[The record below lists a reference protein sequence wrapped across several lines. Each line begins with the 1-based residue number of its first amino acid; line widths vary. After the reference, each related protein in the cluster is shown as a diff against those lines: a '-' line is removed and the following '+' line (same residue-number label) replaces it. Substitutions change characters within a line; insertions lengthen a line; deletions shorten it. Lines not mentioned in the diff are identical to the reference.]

1 MSLTGVARLWHERG
15 HRGSPRSCEA
25 SKRRRWPRRVAR
37 VSAARRGARWAG
49 GGVRGRR
56 RPVRGHDAGARR
68 ARGDRPGDRS
78 GRRPGDP
85 RRGLVVVAAHRRRAV
100 PPAAHP
106 PPPVPAPPPVPG
118 VSEVELPGL
127 LDRLVAAGGAWVD
140 LLGRRTRSAT
150 DGGGVSRRGSVTSPT
165 STAGSAGATVGL
177 PPRGAG
183 HLLTVLSVTEHH
195 HAPQPCLGNVS
206 RVGHRSRPCRVSGT

>member
-1 MSLTGVARLWHERG
+1 VVVCGGGVVVLCVAVMLARGGHEVTVLETDPDGAPATPAEAWSSWRRTGVAQFHQPHIPLP
-15 HRGSPRSCEA
+15 GS
-25 SKRRRWPRRVAR
+25 
-37 VSAARRGARWAG
+37 
-49 GGVRGRR
+49 
-56 RPVRGHDAGARR
+56 
-68 ARGDRPGDRS
+68 
-78 GRRPGDP
+78 
-85 RRGLVVVAAHRRRAV
+85 
-100 PPAAHP
+100 
-106 PPPVPAPPPVPG
+106 G

-165 STAGSAGATVGL
+165 STADSAGATVGL

-183 HLLTVLSVTEHH
+183 HLLTVLSVSEH